1 MIGHRVHRVLSAAF
15 FTAVCAALGS
25 SPLRA
30 QQTGAP
36 PKPTRCTLV
45 EQPSTRIF
53 SDSTATGNVL
63 NFGGGVHFRCPS
75 RSIELRGDSAE
86 RFNDHDAL
94 IGNAVFDDPRVHVT
108 SDFLNY
114 FPDSEKVVAVGNVH
128 VRTPSGS
135 TLVGPIAVYY
145 RAAPRIRTRAL
156 ISAKARPLITVV
168 EKDSAGRPT
177 EPMTVLAD
185 SVLMDGDSLIYG
197 RGQVVITRPQI
208 TATADS
214 VFVDE
219 TKETMRLMR
228 GPELKGNKER
238 PFSLKGDVIDLYST
252 NRKPQRVI
260 ARGSGIAVSDSLTLK
275 SDTIDLRLKND
286 VLDHAY
292 VWGSKSRAR
301 AVSPTQNILADSLD
315 VTMPGQQIRLVHA
328 LGKAFAQGKPDTARF
343 TVEKGDSTD
352 WIRGDTIIA
361 HFDSVPPKAA
371 TAAKD
376 TSKGPRIN
384 QLIAT
389 GHASA
394 WYHMAASDTAE
405 RRPAINYTSA
415 RTITVDFSP
424 QPPPSKGPPGAKQ
437 SAPQNAPQKVATV
450 TAKDSVNG
458 VFIEPGKADSTR
470 RSAGAPADKGPP
482 KPATKEQPKPA
493 TNEPPKPATSEPPRP
508 ATKELPK
515 PAIKEEPK
523 PAIPASVVPLPP
535 KRPP

>member
-1 MIGHRVHRVLSAAF
+1 MSGQVRRLLAAL
-15 FTAVCAALGS
+15 FTAACSALGS
-25 SPLRA
+25 SALGA
-30 QQTGAP
+30 QQTGAR
-36 PKPTRCTLV
+36 TRCTLV
-45 EQPSTRIF
+45 PQPNTHVS
-53 SDSTATGNVL
+53 SDSTAAGNVAH
-63 NFGGGVHFRCPS
+63 FGGGVHFKCPS
-75 RSIELRGDSAE
+75 RNIELRGDSAE
-86 RFNDHDAL
+86 QFFDHDAL
-94 IGNAVFDDPRVHVT
+94 IGHAVFDDPRLHLT

-128 VRTPSGS
+128 ARTPSGS

-145 RAAPRIRTRAL
+145 RAAPRIRTRAV

-177 EPMTVLAD
+177 DPMTVLAD

-214 VFVDE
+214 VFVDQ

-228 GPELKGNKER
+228 DPELKGNKER

-252 NRKPQRVI
+252 NRKAKRVI
-260 ARGSGIAVSDSLTLK
+260 ARGNGFAVSDSLTLK
-275 SDTIDLRLKND
+275 SDTIDLRLKDD

-301 AVSPTQNILADSLD
+301 AVSPSQNILADSLD

-361 HFDSVPPKAA
+361 HFDSVPPK
-371 TAAKD
+371 TTTTAKD
-376 TSKGPRIN
+376 TSKGPRIK
-384 QLIAT
+384 QLVAR

-415 RTITVDFSP
+415 RTITVDFTP
-424 QPPPSKGPPGAKQ
+424 QAPPSKGPPVAQ
-437 SAPQNAPQKVATV
+437 RNPPRNAPQNTPQNPAQNAPQKVATV
-450 TAKDSVNG
+450 TAIDSING
-458 VFIEPGKADSTR
+458 VYIEPGKVD
-470 RSAGAPADKGPP
+470 SAGRGGVAAAKGTAKPPVPATA
-482 KPATKEQPKPA
+482 KPATPA
-493 TNEPPKPATSEPPRP
+493 A
-508 ATKELPK
+508 
-515 PAIKEEPK
+515 PK